1 MIKRPESSEFAT
13 NYTGYIHRVPEG
25 DLPTL
30 LTDQL
35 EGTLLLVRGL
45 SEEAASF
52 RYAPEKWSIKQ
63 ILGHLADTERIM
75 SYRLLRIARGDNTPL
90 PGFEEDDYVKGAA
103 FESSSLEDLLVNLS
117 IVRTATLS
125 LLKGLTPA
133 AYLRLGTVNGNVI
146 SARALVYIIAGHEL
160 HHRSVLIDRYLL

>member
-13 NYTGYIHRVPEG
+13 NLTGYIQRVPEG

-30 LTDQL
+30 LNDQL
-35 EGTLLLVRGL
+35 EGTLLLVRDL
-45 SEEAASF
+45 SEEEASF

-63 ILGHLADTERIM
+63 LLGHLADAERIM

-90 PGFEEDDYVKGAA
+90 PGFEEDDYVKEAA
-103 FESSSLEDLLVNLS
+103 FDSFTLEDLLANLS
-117 IVRTATLS
+117 IIRTATLS

-133 AYLRLGTVNGNVI
+133 AYLCLGTVNGNII
-146 SARALVYIIAGHEL
+146 SARALAYLIAGHEL
-160 HHRSVLIDRYLL
+160 HHRSVLKDRYLL

>member
-13 NYTGYIHRVPEG
+13 NYTGYIQRVPDG

-35 EGTLLLVRGL
+35 EETLLLVRGL
-45 SEEAASF
+45 SEEEAGF

-63 ILGHLADTERIM
+63 ILGHLADTEHIM
-75 SYRLLRIARGDNTPL
+75 SYRLLRIARGDKTPL
-90 PGFEEDDYVKGAA
+90 PGFEEDDYVKGAD
-103 FESSSLEDLLVNLS
+103 FDSSTLGDLLANLS

-125 LLKGLTPA
+125 LLKSLTPA